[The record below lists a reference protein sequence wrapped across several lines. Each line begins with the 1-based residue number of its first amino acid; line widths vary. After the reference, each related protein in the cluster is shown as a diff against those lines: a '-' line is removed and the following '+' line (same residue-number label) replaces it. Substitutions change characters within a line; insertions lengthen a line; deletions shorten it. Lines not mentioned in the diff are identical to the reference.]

1 MNDELKTT
9 AQLSAELQAVHQR
22 VIELEAAET
31 ELRAQEHLLE
41 NLLAVA
47 RTMYE
52 QPTVQTTLQN
62 ALEIALALTGA
73 TGGDLNLLDSS
84 GIVTHSIL
92 SSPLA
97 SAAQPASDAAP
108 LIELG
113 LAGWV
118 ARNRQAALIPDTRLD
133 ERWLM
138 QSDPRFHFHSALSVP
153 ILSGFTLR
161 GVLTLAH
168 AQPDHFTMQHLRLI
182 EAAADE
188 IARAVRNAEIFEEQR
203 RMAERQMT
211 LYSVL
216 RAVSGLHD
224 VNTVARL
231 AVEAIVQFTG
241 WPHAALIIPNEAKT
255 QWVVCAASGH
265 LSLAVGMLRPLEHG
279 VVGRVFKMG
288 LRQLVPQVEDDPD
301 YVARHP
307 DTRSELAVPLRHSA
321 EVMGVLAIDSDQ
333 VAAFQADDI
342 VLAESL
348 AEAIALALENAGL
361 YAQIQR
367 HVADMS
373 ALYAITRTTSRSLAL
388 EDVLEQALS
397 SAIVLLGFN
406 AGLIALEESTEALPP
421 AGQRTGGT
429 GQLRLAAARGLAADL
444 VRQFRHAGL
453 QDTLTDYVHQH
464 RESLIIADSEQGL
477 PPEVGQVTDQL
488 IDQGYR
494 AYAGLALLHQS
505 QSLGAMS
512 LVAREARPASDYDLA
527 LLGTIGQQIAAAVV
541 NARLFQ
547 ATLAGHSRSQALI
560 NSSRDGI
567 ILVGMN
573 GRLLILNEP
582 ARKLLRLPG
591 QAPDWLGRSLQDTLP
606 VLRLVAPAAVRTAIV
621 EARRV
626 RQGNELPGE
635 GEIEVPPHTVRWVSL
650 PVMTGTLP
658 QGRLIVL
665 SDVTD
670 ERAVE
675 QLREDMTHTM
685 VHDLRNPLS
694 NISSALTM
702 VTDGMLGQVP
712 PGQREVLEIAEH
724 SAQRMIELVTA
735 ILDVSRLESG
745 RMPLEQRAF
754 NVADLV
760 AQALAAQSTLANDK
774 QIRLDRRIPSELP
787 PAWADVNLIERVLQ
801 NLIGNAIKFTPPNGV
816 VQVAAIWEAAQARLI
831 VQVSDTGSGIPPAI
845 QSRLFQKFVSGGQA
859 ERGSGL
865 GLAFCKLAV
874 EAHGGRIWVESTP
887 GQGTT
892 FSFSLAVAPSDA

>member
-9 AQLSAELQAVHQR
+9 AQLSAELQAVRQR
-22 VIELEAAET
+22 VIELEAAQT

-52 QPTVQTTLQN
+52 QPTVQATLQN

-84 GIVTHSIL
+84 GVVTHSIL

-138 QSDPRFHFHSALSVP
+138 QPDPRYHFYSALAVP
-153 ILSGFTLR
+153 ILAGPTLL

-168 AQPDHFTMQHLRLI
+168 AQPDHFTPQHLRLI
-182 EAAADE
+182 EAAASE
-188 IARAVRNAEIFEEQR
+188 IARAVRNAVLFEEQR

-216 RAVSGLHD
+216 RAMSGLHD

-231 AVEAIVQFTG
+231 AVDAIGRFAG
-241 WPHAALIIPNEAKT
+241 WPHAALIMPAEGQT
-255 QWVVCAASGH
+255 QWMVRAASGH
-265 LSLAVGMLRPLEHG
+265 LTEATGLTRPLHDG
-279 VVGRVFKMG
+279 VVGRVFRTA
-288 LRQLVPQVEDDPD
+288 LRQLVPQVEADPD

-307 DTRSELAVPLRHSA
+307 DTRSELAVPLRHGG

-333 VAAFQADDI
+333 MAAFNADDI

-348 AEAIALALENAGL
+348 AEAIALGLENAGL
-361 YAQIQR
+361 YTQVQR
-367 HVADMS
+367 HVTDMS
-373 ALYAITRTTSRSLAL
+373 ALYAITRTTSRSLAM
-388 EDVLEQALS
+388 EEVLEQALS
-397 SAIVLLGFN
+397 SAIALLGFN
-406 AGLIALEESTEALPP
+406 AGLIALAEADEATP
-421 AGQRTGGT
+421 ATDQPGE
-429 GQLRLAAARGLAADL
+429 LRLAAVRGLPADL

-453 QDTLTDYVHQH
+453 RDTLTDYVHHQ
-464 RESLIIADSEQGL
+464 RESLIIVDSEQGL
-477 PPEVGQVTDQL
+477 PPEVGEMTDHL
-488 IDQGYR
+488 IGQGYR
-494 AYAGLALLHQS
+494 AYAGIALLHQG

-512 LVAREARPASDYDLA
+512 LVARAARPASDYDLA

-547 ATLAGHSRSQALI
+547 VTLAGHSRSQALI
-560 NSSRDGI
+560 KSSRDGI
-567 ILVGMN
+567 MLIGMT
-573 GRLLILNEP
+573 GRILILNEP

-591 QAPDWLGRSLQDTLP
+591 QAPDWLGRSLQDMLP
-606 VLRLVAPAAVRTAIV
+606 MLRMVAPAAVRTAIV

-626 RQGNELPGE
+626 RRGNELPGE
-635 GEIEVPPHTVRWVSL
+635 GEIEVPPQTVRWVSL
-650 PVMTGTLP
+650 PVMTGTLA

-685 VHDLRNPLS
+685 VHDLRNPLG
-694 NISSALTM
+694 NISSALEM
-702 VTDGMLGQVP
+702 VTDGMLGHVP
-712 PGQREVLEIAEH
+712 PGQREILEIAQH
-724 SAQRMIELVTA
+724 SAKRMIELVTA

-745 RMPLEQRAF
+745 RMPLEKRAF
-754 NVADLV
+754 NLADLIAEALT
-760 AQALAAQSTLANDK
+760 AQMTLAGDK
-774 QIRLDRRIPSELP
+774 QIRLDSRIPSELP
-787 PAWADVNLIERVLQ
+787 PAWADENLMARVLQ
-801 NLIGNAIKFTPPNGV
+801 NLIGNAIKFTPPDGV
-816 VQVAAIWEAAQARLI
+816 VQVAAIWETPHARLI
-831 VQVSDTGSGIPPAI
+831 VQVRDTGVGIPLAI

-865 GLAFCKLAV
+865 GLAFCKLVV
-874 EAHGGRIWVESTP
+874 EAHGERIWVESTP
-887 GQGTT
+887 GQGAT
-892 FSFSLAVAPSDA
+892 FTFSLAVATSES